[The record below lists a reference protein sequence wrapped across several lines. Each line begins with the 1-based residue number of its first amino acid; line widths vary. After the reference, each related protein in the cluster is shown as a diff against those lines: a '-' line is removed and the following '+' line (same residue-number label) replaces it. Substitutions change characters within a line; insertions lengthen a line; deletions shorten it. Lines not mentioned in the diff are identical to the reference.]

1 MSTLNDDL
9 DHDSGYR
16 RVLTGMIRKVAS
28 ILGSIQNRLM
38 NSRSYIQGPYRVGV
52 RRGLRSFTQEA
63 LYAFGG
69 LAAVAYVIYALVV

>member
-1 MSTLNDDL
+1 
-9 DHDSGYR
+9 
-16 RVLTGMIRKVAS
+16 
-28 ILGSIQNRLM
+28 M

-69 LAAVAYVIYALVV
+69 LAVVAYVVYALVV